1 MRAVKIGGLV
11 VAVVVIAV
19 VLYQVLVFAREAGN
33 LFLATLRSGQRTA
46 EYNEQIAASLAG
58 AKLGDRLTSLV
69 GGLESALSETT
80 QTLQAVR
87 PVIADTA
94 ATARTARVAIDETA
108 LTAKAARVAIEGA
121 RLPDVDG
128 LLRQTG
134 ALIEQ
139 TTTLVH
145 NADASTTPLLATS
158 QKLLDRV
165 DHLVSD
171 SELTATLRTTG
182 RILANVEHDQG
193 NVSVL
198 VANAVPVSETVKR
211 EVALVEQ
218 ELTALR
224 AKRQKP
230 HRLFGFLARLFD

>member
-1 MRAVKIGGLV
+1 MRAVKVGGLV
-11 VAVVVIAV
+11 VAVVVVAV
-19 VLYQVLVFAREAGN
+19 VLYQVLVFAKEAGD

-46 EYNEQIAASLAG
+46 DYNEQIVASLAA
-58 AKLGDRLTSLV
+58 AKLGDRLTTVVS
-69 GGLESALSETT
+69 GLESVLNETT

-94 ATARTARVAIDETA
+94 ATARTARVAIEETA

-134 ALIEQ
+134 TLIEQ

-145 NADASTTPLLATS
+145 NADASATPLLATS
-158 QKLLDRV
+158 QRLLDRV
-165 DHLVSD
+165 DHLVAD

-182 RILANVEHDQG
+182 RILTNVEHDQA
-193 NVSVL
+193 NVSAL
-198 VANAVPVSETVKR
+198 VANAVPVSDVFKR
-211 EVALVEQ
+211 EVVAIEPELV
-218 ELTALR
+218 ALR
-224 AKRQKP
+224 AKRQKS
-230 HRLFGFLARLFD
+230 HGLFGFLARLLF

>member
-1 MRAVKIGGLV
+1 MRAVKVGGLV
-11 VAVVVIAV
+11 VAVAVVAV
-19 VLYQVLVFAREAGN
+19 VLYQVLVFAKEAGD

-69 GGLESALSETT
+69 GGLESALTETT

-94 ATARTARVAIDETA
+94 ATARTARVAIEETA

-121 RLPDVDG
+121 KLPDVDG
-128 LLRQTG
+128 LTG
-134 ALIEQ
+134 ALVEQ

-145 NADASTTPLLATS
+145 NADASATPLLATS
-158 QKLLDRV
+158 QRLLDRV
-165 DHLVSD
+165 DHLVAD

-182 RILANVEHDQG
+182 RILSNVEHDQG

-198 VANAVPVSETVKR
+198 VANAVPVSESVKR
-211 EVALVEQ
+211 ETATIEK
-218 ELTALR
+218 ELADLR

-230 HRLFGFLARLFD
+230 HGLFGFLARLFF